1 MPKYFIHDN
10 YSKPYL
16 VIIKDF
22 TAEIYKSNNNIDN
35 PKYDKLYKKYK
46 FIKKFIGKSSGLSK
60 GCSHKK
66 EESKL
71 FNGNTILLQL
81 TQNKYVYISKIIYEF
96 KINEKVK
103 KYYSPVGN
111 NDIPYPIILT
121 EKYIYFMLDR
131 QKILLDNIK
140 IKDYEDAYSSFYNIH
155 NKLKIKF

>member
-16 VIIKDF
+16 VIIKDNI
-22 TAEIYKSNNNIDN
+22 AEIYKNNKD
-35 PKYDKLYKKYK
+35 KYDKIYKKYK
-46 FIKKFIGKSSGLSK
+46 FIKKYIGKSSGLTKS
-60 GCSHKK
+60 CAHKK

-81 TQNKYVYISKIIYEF
+81 TENKYVYISKDIYEL
-96 KINEKVK
+96 KINEKIK

-111 NDIPYPIILT
+111 NDVPYPVILT
-121 EKYIYFMLDR
+121 DKYIYFMLDK
-131 QKILLDNIK
+131 QKVLLEHIPKNIN
-140 IKDYEDAYSSFYNIH
+140 YEDSYGFFYKITD